1 MPDNNNNNNNS
12 NNKFIDN
19 YISVPINIAVAH

>member
-12 NNKFIDN
+12 NNKFIDH
-19 YISVPINIAVAH
+19 YISVLINIAVAH

>member
-1 MPDNNNNNNNS
+1 MPDNNNNNNNG

>member
-12 NNKFIDN
+12 NDKFIDN